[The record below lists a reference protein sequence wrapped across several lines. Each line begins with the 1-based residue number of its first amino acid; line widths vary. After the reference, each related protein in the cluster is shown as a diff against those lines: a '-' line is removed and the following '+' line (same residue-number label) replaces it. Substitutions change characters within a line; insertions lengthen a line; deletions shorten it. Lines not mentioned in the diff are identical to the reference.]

1 MANKK
6 ISQLTD
12 VGDVQVDD
20 LFPLAEN
27 AGAGSFVTKSCTSQ
41 KLSEYVLN
49 PVSATQVS
57 GLNKS
62 VYLNNNDANWDTA
75 SNVVTQNPYLQVR
88 QSDGL
93 LVTGSGI
100 GNAVG
105 GDNMGDCIA
114 TTDLNLQNNVIVNA
128 NEIYFGGGN
137 SSDTLIEYDLP
148 NPATKTLKVQAKDDL
163 ILSGQR
169 YVRVS
174 GQALDLADTPV
185 SGNVTFN
192 NGDLTVATPGKLTI
206 DEITL
211 RKRSATTPHSNG
223 TNTAVDWSNSSI
235 QYMTAGSSPHTFTFS
250 NTVEGQMLTMYVE
263 NTLGSDIT
271 VNFPS
276 AVEWGGEYDNASP
289 NLVNAKTTLYTFVKI
304 NTNIFASAVTNGD
317 IIEAVAF
324 GTFSVANMNAS
335 NLTSG
340 TIPNARYGTH

>member
-27 AGAGSFVTKSCTSQ
+27 AGGGSFVTKSCTSQ

-75 SNVVTQNPYLQVR
+75 SNIVTQNPYLQVR

-105 GDNMGDCIA
+105 GDNMGDCVA
-114 TTDLNLQNNVIVNA
+114 TTTLDMQNNAISNIA
-128 NEIYFGGGN
+128 SLYFNTTASTVVDEDGQ
-137 SSDTLIEYDLP
+137 DLS
-148 NPATKTLKVQAKDDL
+148 VQGARDL
-163 ILSGQR
+163 TLSGIR
-169 YVRVS
+169 HVHIS
-174 GQALDLADTPV
+174 GQALDLAATPI

-192 NGDLTVATPGKLTI
+192 NGDLTVATPGSLTI
-206 DEITL
+206 DDITV

-223 TNTAVDWSNSSI
+223 TNNVVDWSNSNI
-235 QYMTAGSSPHTFTFS
+235 QYMTAGSSPYTFTFAG
-250 NTVEGQMLTMYVE
+250 TPAEGETLTMYVE
-263 NTLGSDIT
+263 NLLGSDIA
-271 VNFPS
+271 VNFPTE
-276 AVEWGGEYDNASP
+276 VEWGGEYNNVSP
-289 NLVNAKTTLYTFVKI
+289 DLVNAKTTLYTFVKI
-304 NTNIFASAVTNGD
+304 NTKIFASAVTGYD
-317 IIEAVAF
+317 FA
-324 GTFSVANMNAS
+324 
-335 NLTSG
+335 L
-340 TIPNARYGTH
+340 

>member
-12 VGDVQVDD
+12 IGDVQVDD

-27 AGAGSFVTKSCTSQ
+27 AGGGSFVTKSCTSQ

-105 GDNMGDCIA
+105 GDNMGNCVA
-114 TTDLNLQNNVIVNA
+114 TTTLNMQNNAVTNIA
-128 NEIYFGGGN
+128 SLYFNTTASTVVDEDGQ
-137 SSDTLIEYDLP
+137 DLS
-148 NPATKTLKVQAKDDL
+148 VQGARDL
-163 ILSGQR
+163 TLSGIR
-169 YVRVS
+169 HVHIS
-174 GQALDLADTPV
+174 GQALDLAATPI

-192 NGDLTVATPGKLTI
+192 NGNLTVATPGSLTV

-211 RKRSATTPHSNG
+211 RKRSSNQVV
-223 TNTAVDWSNSSI
+223 NNSSSTAIDWSASNI
-235 QYMTAGSSPHTFTFS
+235 QYVQATSTTTDLEFS
-250 NTVEGQMLTMYVE
+250 NDIEGQTLTMYVKNNNASDKTVRFN
-263 NTLGSDIT
+263 NTVGT
-271 VNFPS
+271 T
-276 AVEWGGEYDNASP
+276 VEWGGEY
-289 NLVNAKTTLYTFVKI
+289 NLAPPSLVGSKANLYTFVRI
-304 NTNIFASAVTNGD
+304 NSKIFASAVTGYD
-317 IIEAVAF
+317 GI
-324 GTFSVANMNAS
+324 
-335 NLTSG
+335 
-340 TIPNARYGTH
+340 